1 MAHGVQPRTPSDHAD
16 RTLPARVWAIAHMG
30 GVDLVADLKAQ
41 DGDGNGWS
49 ALADAAD
56 PLAVRPG
63 AILVAGNRH
72 AHADVRVRSISP
84 GGQVHFEILWVRER
98 A

>member
-1 MAHGVQPRTPSDHAD
+1 
-16 RTLPARVWAIAHMG
+16 MG